1 MQFQPCLKVVSH
13 ISAILMTLSF
23 VALQCKVEMFQ
34 GAKEEGGG
42 KANAAEK
49 NICGPVPVEGDA
61 KKQEKKKCEMTRVP
75 VVAQWVKNPTEY
87 P

>member
-1 MQFQPCLKVVSH
+1 
-13 ISAILMTLSF
+13 
-23 VALQCKVEMFQ
+23 MFQ

-61 KKQEKKKCEMTRVP
+61 KKQEKKMRNDQSSCCGSVG
-75 VVAQWVKNPTEY
+75 
-87 P
+87 